1 MNSTLFFDERHF
13 LKKLETEKPV
23 TVFRDAIAAINTQF
37 DNRFHEGENIRHL
50 VNDRAGFIDRLL
62 HHAWH
67 RFQWSKDIALIA
79 VGGYGRYE
87 LHPHSDIDLLILCH
101 DELSDSDKKSV
112 ESFITFLWDLQLRIG
127 HSVRTIQECINVA
140 RDDITIAT
148 NLLEC
153 RTLEGNIVL
162 RPELRK
168 ELDKQ
173 NIWPSHEFFR
183 AKWDEQIARHAKH
196 NNTEYNLEPNVKN
209 APGGLRD
216 IQTIV
221 WVAKRYFNVTEVREL
236 VDREEF
242 LLESEYN
249 ILRRGEEELW
259 RVRYGLHI
267 LTGREED
274 RLLFEHQRALA
285 IEFGFVD
292 NEKNMAV
299 EQFMKRYY
307 RAVIALRELNDMLL
321 HYLDEKIFR
330 ADHEKIITPINTRFQ
345 ICNDY
350 IEVTHP
356 NVFHEDPSALLEIF
370 VLMGLDPS
378 IKGVR
383 ASTIRL
389 IRESR
394 VLINTEFLAEKKNT
408 DLFIQFMQSP
418 HQLAVHLKH
427 MKRYGVLGRY
437 LPEFGEITGQM
448 QHDLF
453 HIYTV
458 DAHTLLLITYLR
470 RFRHKEAEKDFPIAA
485 HIIRR
490 LQKPELLYI
499 AGLFHDIGKG
509 RGGDHSQVGAVDAQ
523 NFCERH
529 GLSRWDT
536 NLIVWLV
543 RKHLLMSSIAQRQDI
558 SDPEVIH
565 KFALEMGDQLHLD
578 YLYTLTVADVNAT
591 NPTLWSSWKASLMR
605 QLYLE
610 TKLALRRGLENTVD
624 KQNWIEDTQKAV
636 LRRLTSKG
644 FNETQIRNLWQGY
657 RDDYFMRESPADI
670 VWHMQAILKHNA
682 EVTDAT
688 REGSSIENTAPLI
701 LIRNPQTRFVEGA
714 TQIFIRT
721 LEKPNLFA
729 AIVTTLDHLNLN
741 IQDAKL
747 YSAGKGIAN
756 YTFYVLNENLAPIGH
771 DAERRSQIRRALR
784 TELNQLDAADYPSIV
799 QRRTPRQLQYFSMP
813 TRTSLNNDIKT
824 GATVLEVISPDR
836 PGLLARI
843 ALVFLQFNIRL
854 QNAKIATLGERVED
868 AFFITDQQ
876 GNPLSDPEQC
886 AALQRAICEQL
897 DKKPEQP
904 KVVSF

>member
-1 MNSTLFFDERHF
+1 MHATLFFDERHF
-13 LKKLETEKPV
+13 QKKLATENPV

-62 HHAWH
+62 HHAWN
-67 RFQWSKDIALIA
+67 RYTWSEDIALLA

-87 LHPHSDIDLLILCH
+87 LHPHSDIDLLILC
-101 DELSDSDKKSV
+101 DQALSEQDKQSV
-112 ESFITFLWDLQLRIG
+112 ERFITFLWDLQLHIG
-127 HSVRTIQECINVA
+127 HSVRTIQECIDVA

-153 RTLEGNIVL
+153 RTLEGNKLL
-162 RPELRK
+162 RIELK
-168 ELDKQ
+168 KQLDKQ
-173 NIWPSHEFFR
+173 KIWPSHEFFR

-196 NNTEYNLEPNVKN
+196 NNTEYNLEPNLKN

-221 WVAKRYFNVTEVREL
+221 WVAKKYFGVTEVREL

-242 LLESEYN
+242 LLESEYV

-259 RVRYGLHI
+259 RIRYGLHI
-267 LTGREED
+267 LTGRGED
-274 RLLFEHQRALA
+274 RLLFEYQRALA
-285 IEFGFVD
+285 KEFGFVD
-292 NEKNMAV
+292 DENSLAV

-321 HYLDEKIFR
+321 NYLDEKIFR
-330 ADHEKIITPINTRFQ
+330 ADQPETITPINERFQ

-356 NVFHEDPSALLEIF
+356 GVFHENPSALLEIF
-370 VLMGLDPS
+370 VLMGKNPD

-389 IRESR
+389 IREAR
-394 VLINTEFLAEKKNT
+394 VLIDEDFKNDRKNT
-408 DLFIQFMQSP
+408 DLFLQFMQSP
-418 HQLAVHLKH
+418 HQLAVHLRH
-427 MKRYGVLGRY
+427 MRRYGILGRY
-437 LPEFGEITGQM
+437 LREFGEITGQM

-458 DAHTLLLITYLR
+458 DAHTLLLVSNLR

-509 RGGDHSQVGAVDAQ
+509 RGGDHSQIGARYAQ
-523 NFCERH
+523 AFCERH
-529 GLSRWDT
+529 GMSRWDT
-536 NLIVWLV
+536 NLVVWLV
-543 RKHLLMSSIAQRQDI
+543 RNHLLMSSIAQRQDI
-558 SDPEVIH
+558 SDPDVIH
-565 KFALEMGDQLHLD
+565 KFALQMGDQLHLD

-610 TKLALRRGLENTVD
+610 TKLALRRGLENPVD
-624 KQNWIEDTQKAV
+624 KQDWIEDTQKAV
-636 LRRLTSKG
+636 LRRLTAKG
-644 FNETQIRNLWQGY
+644 YTESQIRALWDGY
-657 RDDYFMRESPADI
+657 REDYFLRENPADI
-670 VWHMQAILKHNA
+670 AWHMQAILKHNA
-682 EVTDAT
+682 EAGDAT
-688 REGSSIENTAPLI
+688 KENPAPLI

-721 LEKPNLFA
+721 PEKPNLFA

-756 YTFYVLNENLAPIGH
+756 YTFYVLNEDLKPIGH

-784 TELNQLDAADYPSIV
+784 TELSQLDAADYPSII

-813 TRTSLNNDIKT
+813 TRTSINNDLNT
-824 GATVLEVISPDR
+824 GTTVLEIVSPDR

-843 ALVFLQFNIRL
+843 ALVFLKFGIRL
-854 QNAKIATLGERVED
+854 HNAKIATLGERVED
-868 AFFITDQQ
+868 VFFITGAD
-876 GNPLSDPEQC
+876 GNPLSDPQLC
-886 AALQRAICEQL
+886 QSLQQAICEQL

-904 KVVSF
+904 RVASF

>member
-1 MNSTLFFDERHF
+1 MHATLFFDERHF
-13 LKKLETEKPV
+13 QKKLETEKPV

-50 VNDRAGFIDRLL
+50 VNDRAGFIDRIL
-62 HHAWH
+62 HHVWH
-67 RFQWSKDIALIA
+67 RYSWSDGIALLA

-87 LHPHSDIDLLILCH
+87 LHPHSDIDLLILSD
-101 DELSDSDKKSV
+101 DELSDGDKQST
-112 ESFITFLWDLQLRIG
+112 EQFITFMWDLQMQIG
-127 HSVRTIQECINVA
+127 HSVRTIQECIDVA

-153 RTLEGNIVL
+153 RTLEGNKIL
-162 RPELRK
+162 RSELK
-168 ELDKQ
+168 KQ
-173 NIWPSHEFFR
+173 IDLQKIWPSHEFFR
-183 AKWDEQIARHAKH
+183 AKWDEQIARHGKH

-292 NEKNMAV
+292 NEKNLAV

-321 HYLDEKIFR
+321 HYLDEKIFH
-330 ADHEKIITPINTRFQ
+330 ANQEEIITPINDHFQ

-350 IEVTHP
+350 IEVTHAD
-356 NVFHEDPSALLEIF
+356 VFREDPSALLEIF
-370 VLMGLDPS
+370 VLMGKDPA

-394 VLINTEFLAEKKNT
+394 VLINSEFLANRKNT

-418 HQLAVHLKH
+418 HQLAIHLRH

-458 DAHTLLLITYLR
+458 DAHTLLLISNLR
-470 RFRHKEAEKDFPIAA
+470 RFRHKDAEREYPIAA

-509 RGGDHSQVGAVDAQ
+509 RGGDHSQVGAIDAQ
-523 NFCERH
+523 RFCEHH

-536 NLIVWLV
+536 NLVVWLV

-610 TKLALRRGLENTVD
+610 TKLALRRGLENPVD
-624 KQNWIEDTQKAV
+624 KQDWIEDTQKAV
-636 LRRLTSKG
+636 LRRLTPKG
-644 FNETQIRNLWQGY
+644 FSEQQIRKLWDGY
-657 RDDYFMRESPADI
+657 RDDYFVRESPADI
-670 VWHMQAILKHNA
+670 VWHMQAILQHNA
-682 EVTDAT
+682 EAVDTS
-688 REGSSIENTAPLI
+688 RENTAPLI

-729 AIVTTLDHLNLN
+729 AIVTTLDQLNLN

-756 YTFYVLNENLAPIGH
+756 YTFYVLNENLEPIGH

-799 QRRTPRQLQYFSMP
+799 QRRTPRQLQYFTMP
-813 TRTSLNNDIKT
+813 TQTSINNDIKT
-824 GATVLEVISPDR
+824 GSTVLEVISPDR

-843 ALVFLQFNIRL
+843 ALVFLKFNVRL
-854 QNAKIATLGERVED
+854 QKAKIATLGERVED
-868 AFFITDQQ
+868 VFFITDQQ

-886 AALQRAICEQL
+886 IALQQAICEQL
-897 DKKPEQP
+897 DKKPEQA
-904 KVVSF
+904 KVISF